1 MSKGDRSQ
9 TLNLFGLFFSP
20 VYIYIV
26 VFLPGLSARS
36 GVSQLQFLRAG
47 KDKQETAQWL
57 ASPSTIRAILEA
69 CLSRV
74 SSLKGQSCIVHH
86 RTMYEGNLE
95 KVGVD

>member
-1 MSKGDRSQ
+1 MF
-9 TLNLFGLFFSP
+9 LFCIGAN
-20 VYIYIV
+20 
-26 VFLPGLSARS
+26 ARFPK
-36 GVSQLQFLRAG
+36 LRFLRTG

-69 CLSRV
+69 CLSKV

-95 KVGVD
+95 KVGILVCVF